1 LRDRNA
7 NLKLF
12 SYAEGHDLQQPLRMV
27 TLYTELLSRR
37 YKGKLESDA
46 DKFIAYAVDGAHRIE
61 AMLSD
66 LREYWSV
73 NDQNIENLGA
83 YRL

>member
-1 LRDRNA
+1 
-7 NLKLF
+7 
-12 SYAEGHDLQQPLRMV
+12 MV